1 MIIVRQEGKEDIIC
15 EHRSSGAVVF
25 KGAKH
30 GGWHKEWGTESTG
43 HATCQKKYSSFLF
56 ITIMAPQPETRSI
69 KVDFPVYGLDFTF
82 DDRIVAVGGGGA
94 SSRSGVKNKIVC

>member
-1 MIIVRQEGKEDIIC
+1 
-15 EHRSSGAVVF
+15 
-25 KGAKH
+25 
-30 GGWHKEWGTESTG
+30 
-43 HATCQKKYSSFLF
+43 
-56 ITIMAPQPETRSI
+56 MAPQPETRSI